1 MDQEFL
7 RQVQDVLVTRGW
19 GPATAQAE
27 VNYDPAHI
35 LELKGEGATA
45 VEAAVE
51 VIRQAE
57 NRQNGHSVTTH

>member
-7 RQVQDVLVTRGW
+7 QQVQDVLIARGW

-35 LELKGEGATA
+35 LELKAEGATPG
-45 VEAAVE
+45 EAAVE

-57 NRQNGHSVTTH
+57 NRQLGHSVTTH